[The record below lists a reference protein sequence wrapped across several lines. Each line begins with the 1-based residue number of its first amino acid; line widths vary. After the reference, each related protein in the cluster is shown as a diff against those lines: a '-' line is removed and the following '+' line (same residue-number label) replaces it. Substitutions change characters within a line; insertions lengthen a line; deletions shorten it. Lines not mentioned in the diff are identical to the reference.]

1 MKESLQHFT
10 DIEAVF
16 KHIFDWCVNAGGN
29 LIGALLIFVI
39 GRFIIKLIKRL
50 VFSFMEKRKA
60 DPSIIGF
67 VRSLLNITLNI
78 LLAIAIVNRLGIE
91 TTSFAALL
99 ASAGVAIGMAFSG
112 NLQNFAGG
120 IIILVLRPFKVGDFI
135 ESQTIS
141 GTVKEIQIFH
151 TILTTPDNKTVYI
164 PNGSLSSGT
173 ITNYNQNATRRVEWT
188 FSVEY
193 GEDVNKVEEIVKT
206 TVAND
211 KRILTSPEPFFAVNA
226 LDSSSVNVIIRVWV
240 NNSDYWPVRFD
251 MNRNIYEAFN
261 NAGISFP
268 FPQITVH
275 TKN

>member
-193 GEDVNKVEEIVKT
+193 GEDVNKVEEIVKST
-206 TVAND
+206 IAND

>member
-193 GEDVNKVEEIVKT
+193 GEDVNKVEEIVKST
-206 TVAND
+206 IAND

-251 MNRNIYEAFN
+251 MNRNIYEEFN

>member
-1 MKESLQHFT
+1 
-10 DIEAVF
+10 
-16 KHIFDWCVNAGGN
+16 
-29 LIGALLIFVI
+29 
-39 GRFIIKLIKRL
+39 
-50 VFSFMEKRKA
+50 
-60 DPSIIGF
+60 
-67 VRSLLNITLNI
+67 
-78 LLAIAIVNRLGIE
+78 
-91 TTSFAALL
+91 
-99 ASAGVAIGMAFSG
+99 
-112 NLQNFAGG
+112 
-120 IIILVLRPFKVGDFI
+120 VGDFI

-193 GEDVNKVEEIVKT
+193 GEDVNKVEEIVKST
-206 TVAND
+206 IAND

>member
-16 KHIFDWCVNAGGN
+16 KHIVDWCVNAGGN

>member
-1 MKESLQHFT
+1 MRESFEHVT
-10 DIEAVF
+10 DIEAIF

-29 LIGALLIFVI
+29 LIGALLIFII
-39 GRFIIKLIKRL
+39 GRFVIKIIKKL
-50 VFSFMEKRKA
+50 VFSFMEKRKT
-60 DPSIIGF
+60 DPSITGF

-78 LLAIAIVNRLGIE
+78 LLAVAIVNRLGIE

-120 IIILVLRPFKVGDFI
+120 IIILVLRPFKAGDFI

-173 ITNYNQNATRRVEWT
+173 ITNYNQNPTRRVEWI
-188 FSVEY
+188 FNVEY
-193 GEDVNKVEEIVKT
+193 GADISKVEEIVKE
-206 TVAND
+206 VVGAD
-211 KRILTSPEPFFAVNA
+211 KRILDNPEPFFAVNA
-226 LDSSSVNVIIRVWV
+226 LDSSSVNVIIRAWV
-240 NNSDYWPVRFD
+240 NNADFWPVRFD
-251 MNRNIYEAFN
+251 MNRSIYEAFN
-261 NAGISFP
+261 KAGISFP
-268 FPQITVH
+268 FPQLTVH
-275 TKN
+275 TKS

>member
-193 GEDVNKVEEIVKT
+193 GEDVNKVEEIVKS